1 MVDNP
6 FASQTGTLEAVTNSL
21 RLISSTFSLSGNGS
35 AENLLNIGNDA
46 NYYLLA
52 ISEYHVGTYKF
63 NFRLYNQ
70 DWFFLG
76 TTTGGSYTMTYV
88 NNDAIFSVDPV
99 NSLTEAKFV
108 LPKKVLIKGGSGIDV
123 QVYDRSGAAN
133 TVILT
138 FQLLKAA

>member
-1 MVDNP
+1 MVENP
-6 FASQTGTLEAVTNSL
+6 FASQHGTLEAVTNSL
-21 RLISSTFSLSGNGS
+21 RLIPSTFSLTANGKV
-35 AENLLNIGNDA
+35 ENLLNIGNDESF
-46 NYYLLA
+46 YLLA

-108 LPKKVLIKGGSGIDV
+108 LPKRVRIQGGSGLDI
-123 QVYDRSGAAN
+123 QVYDRSGSAN

-138 FQLLKAA
+138 FQLIKAA

>member
-1 MVDNP
+1 M
-6 FASQTGTLEAVTNSL
+6 EAVTNSL
-21 RLISSTFSLSGNGS
+21 RLIPSTFTLTANSNV
-35 AENLLNIGNDA
+35 ENLINIGNDES
-46 NYYLLA
+46 YYLTALT
-52 ISEYHVGTYKF
+52 EYHVGSYKF

-76 TTTGGSYTMTYV
+76 ATTGGSYTMTYV
-88 NNDAIFSVDPV
+88 NNSAIFSVDPV

-108 LPKKVLIKGGSGIDV
+108 LPDRILIKGGSGIDV
-123 QVYDRSGAAN
+123 QVYDTSGTNN

>member
-1 MVDNP
+1 MVENP
-6 FASQTGTLEAVTNSL
+6 FTSQSGTLEAVTNSL
-21 RLISSTFSLSGNGS
+21 RLISSTFTLSSNGS
-35 AENLLNIGNDA
+35 AENLINIGNDSDF
-46 NYYLLA
+46 YLLS
-52 ISEYHVGTYKF
+52 ITEYHVGAYKF

-76 TTTGGSYTMTYV
+76 ATTGGSYTMTYT

-108 LPKKVLIKGGSGIDV
+108 LPKRVRIQGGSGLDV
-123 QVYDRSGAAN
+123 QVYDRSGSEN

-138 FQLLKAA
+138 FQLIKAA

>member
-1 MVDNP
+1 MVENP
-6 FASQTGTLEAVTNSL
+6 FTSQSGTLEAVTNSL